1 MGRLWGCRKSG
12 DACRFGSDRV
22 TEPSRPY
29 HLGRFPFRIE
39 ETHLLS

>member
-29 HLGRFPFRIE
+29 NLGRFPFRIE